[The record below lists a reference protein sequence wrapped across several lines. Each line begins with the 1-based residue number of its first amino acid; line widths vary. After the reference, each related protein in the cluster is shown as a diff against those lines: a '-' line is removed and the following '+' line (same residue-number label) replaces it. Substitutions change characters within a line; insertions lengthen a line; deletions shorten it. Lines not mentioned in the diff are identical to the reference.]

1 MLIRLED
8 LKNTYTTTVYEVQI
22 NATTMVSK
30 GTGNCNTNLDITDVN
45 ATATNFLA
53 IVIDTNATSNKVYGG
68 VVTIAT
74 I

>member
-1 MLIRLED
+1 MS
-8 LKNTYTTTVYEVQI
+8 
-22 NATTMVSK
+22 SK

-53 IVIDTNATSNKVYGG
+53 IMVSITATTDKVYGG
-68 VVTIAT
+68 TVTIAA